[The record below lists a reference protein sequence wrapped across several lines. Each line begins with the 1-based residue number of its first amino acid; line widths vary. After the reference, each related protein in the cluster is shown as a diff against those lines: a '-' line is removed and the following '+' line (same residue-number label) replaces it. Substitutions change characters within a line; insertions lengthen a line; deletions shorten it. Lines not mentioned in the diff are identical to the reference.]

1 MKEHIRLRQ
10 DAARHAGSG
19 FPEYLMGQL
28 LDAPLKP
35 VGSPLGLRVTSDFTL
50 QFSLQFTNLQANH
63 GLRRQVDG
71 QQARRAL
78 QWPADTITWNRVTPS
93 REDVFTLVPGVVV
106 KSELSGK
113 TASPSEL
120 VQLGELIK
128 GLLRL

>member
-10 DAARHAGSG
+10 DAARQAGSG

-28 LDAPLKP
+28 PDAPLKP

-50 QFSLQFTNLQANH
+50 QFSLQFTNLQANR

-78 QWPADTITWNRVTPS
+78 QWPTDTIKGRCVYSGS
-93 REDVFTLVPGVVV
+93 R
-106 KSELSGK
+106 SGGK
-113 TASPSEL
+113 EQALWENCL
-120 VQLGELIK
+120 AK
-128 GLLRL
+128 